1 MRILLLAGWVGLL
14 SGCALFVNGTTD
26 SVRIESQPPGATIT
40 LDGKAVARTP
50 AKVYVARGHA
60 QRITVQKD
68 GYEPQD
74 VVFSRHLDWGFILF
88 DLLLTAGIGIP
99 IDLATGAMVTIYPDR
114 AQVQLRPKKP

>member
-1 MRILLLAGWVGLL
+1 MRFLLAACSLGLL
-14 SGCALFVNGTTD
+14 GGCALIVNGTTD
-26 SVRIESQPPGATIT
+26 SVQIESQPPGATIAV
-40 LDGKAVARTP
+40 DGKPVARTP
-50 AKVYVARGHA
+50 AKIYVARAHV

-74 VVFSRHLDWGFILF
+74 VFFNRHLDWGFILF

-114 AQVQLRPKKP
+114 AQVRLRPKPQ